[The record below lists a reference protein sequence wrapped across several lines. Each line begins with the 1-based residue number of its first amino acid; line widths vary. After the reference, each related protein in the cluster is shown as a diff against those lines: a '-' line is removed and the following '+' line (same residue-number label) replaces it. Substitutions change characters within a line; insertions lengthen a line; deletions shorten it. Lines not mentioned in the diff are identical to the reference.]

1 MDANDS
7 KPILVLIK
15 KLFGVQPNRVFSG
28 GSCCRRMMRVDDIL
42 LSFPPLLSS
51 ETLKKNEFQIARYD
65 GKAHFCVG
73 QIAQSQLV
81 LPGLSLVSVLY
92 LYFIFRKSRGK
103 RKTGKRCK
111 YG

>member
-81 LPGLSLVSVLY
+81 LPGLGLVSVLY

-103 RKTGKRCK
+103 RKTRKRCK